1 MAALL
6 LSGLGVREER
16 VTVGSGREA
25 WTLGAALAE
34 GGRSE
39 LIARAPDAV
48 RLLLCC
54 YADRVVA
61 RCVRLGGPFFQYGHM
76 LT

>member
-1 MAALL
+1 MGVDLRQGAGRRRAPYVAALL
-6 LSGLGVREER
+6 LSGLGVQEDR

-48 RLLLCC
+48 RLLLDHE
-54 YADRVVA
+54 AVKVSF
-61 RCVRLGGPFFQYGHM
+61 G
-76 LT
+76 

>member
-6 LSGLGVREER
+6 LDGLGVREDR

-39 LIARAPDAV
+39 LISHAPAAV
-48 RLLLCC
+48 RLAVGYRAGKIVLRCLRLLGLP
-54 YADRVVA
+54 Y
-61 RCVRLGGPFFQYGHM
+61 
-76 LT
+76 

>member
-6 LSGLGVREER
+6 RSGLGVREER

-39 LIARAPDAV
+39 LIDYAHDTVCHAP
-48 RLLLCC
+48 L
-54 YADRVVA
+54 
-61 RCVRLGGPFFQYGHM
+61 
-76 LT
+76 

>member
-34 GGRSE
+34 VGRSE
-39 LIARAPDAV
+39 LVARAPDAV
-48 RLLLCC
+48 RPAWRLAMGLS
-54 YADRVVA
+54 AAFRVVS
-61 RCVRLGGPFFQYGHM
+61 GPFQ
-76 LT
+76 TQ

>member
-6 LSGLGVREER
+6 RDGLGVPEQR

-34 GGRSE
+34 GGRAE
-39 LIARAPDAV
+39 FAERGRAPVCSA
-48 RLLLCC
+48 LCSSTI
-54 YADRVVA
+54 
-61 RCVRLGGPFFQYGHM
+61 G
-76 LT
+76 